1 MPAYDASL
9 FDPPAPL
16 AQVTL
21 RIPGDGTSV
30 SGVPMLL
37 DSGADV
43 TLVQRSSVD
52 QLGAIIDSNTTY
64 EVYAFDGTVTFAQS
78 VELDLVFLDRS
89 FRGRFLTTDEGVG
102 ILGETFS
109 IIFLSYST
117 DQVCLGVKRAQLKA
131 KPNLKSGSKWS

>member
-21 RIPGDGTSV
+21 RVPGNGTLV
-30 SGVPMLL
+30 SAVPILL

-43 TLVQRSSVD
+43 TLVQRSFVNR
-52 QLGAIIDSNTTY
+52 LGAILDSDTTY

-78 VELDLVFLDRS
+78 VELDLLFLDRN
-89 FRGRFLTTDEGVG
+89 FRGRFLITDEDVG
-102 ILGETFS
+102 ILGRDILNHFS
-109 IIFLSYST
+109 LLL
-117 DQVCLGVKRAQLKA
+117 DGPQLFWSED
-131 KPNLKSGSKWS
+131 KSDRG

>member
-1 MPAYDASL
+1 MPSYDARQ

-16 AQVTL
+16 ARITL
-21 RIPGDGTSV
+21 RLPNNGATL

-64 EVYAFDGTVTFAQS
+64 EVYAFDGTVTFAQV
-78 VELDLVFLDRS
+78 VELDLLFLNRG
-89 FRGRFLTTDEGVG
+89 FRGRYLITDERIG
-102 ILGETFS
+102 ILGRDVLNHVS
-109 IIFLSYST
+109 LVL
-117 DQVCLGVKRAQLKA
+117 DGPQLF
-131 KPNLKSGSKWS
+131 WSEERSVQT

>member
-21 RIPGDGTSV
+21 RIPGNGTLV
-30 SGVPMLL
+30 SAVPILL

-43 TLVQRSSVD
+43 TLVQRSFINR
-52 QLGAIIDSNTTY
+52 LGAVLDSETTY

-78 VELDLVFLDRS
+78 VELDLVFLDRN
-89 FRGRFLTTDEGVG
+89 FRGRFLITDDDVG
-102 ILGETFS
+102 ILGRDILNHVSLF
-109 IIFLSYST
+109 FDGPHLF
-117 DQVCLGVKRAQLKA
+117 
-131 KPNLKSGSKWS
+131 WSEDK